1 MEDLRRYVLYSR
13 KQEEAFRNRYANVIA
28 ARRRAYVKWLRS
40 LPLLEWVDYL
50 VQVSPRD
57 YEAVIGLIC
66 VCHQERLV
74 SITFSSDYRRI
85 RRDPDTDEELKAVF
99 GLSISK
105 INVKFLSNNF
115 VINRNIT
122 TFATPNNMRYEV

>member
-13 KQEEAFRNRYANVIA
+13 EQEEAFRNRYANVIA

-74 SITFSSDYRRI
+74 SITFSPDYRRI
-85 RRDPDTDEELKAVF
+85 RRDPDTDEAVAAVF
-99 GLSISK
+99 GK
-105 INVKFLSNNF
+105 KKK
-115 VINRNIT
+115 
-122 TFATPNNMRYEV
+122 